1 MHFNKEMIDQ
11 LLEKFSNS
19 TVLVIGDV
27 MVDAY
32 LKGSVGRISPE
43 APVPIVDVEERFY
56 RLGGAANV
64 AINLLALGAK
74 PLMCSVIGDDEKA
87 DVFAELM
94 KSHQLDNQFVLR
106 SKKRK
111 TTIKYRI
118 LANSRQVLR
127 VDEEETSPLDD
138 ELRGDFFKLICEI
151 IDTQKVDAIVF
162 EDYDK
167 GVLSRELISAVVE
180 LAKSKK
186 IIVTVDPKKRNF
198 NYYGGVTMFKPN
210 LKELKEGLE
219 DDSKDFSLAKI
230 EERMRKFAQIN
241 KMDYLFTTMSERGV
255 ALYDCRKDTF
265 SSYPAF
271 LRQISDVS
279 GAGDTV
285 ISVATLC
292 LLAGL
297 SADLT
302 AQIANLAGGIVCE
315 YSGVTPIPL
324 LRLREELVK
333 NQLLQ

>member
-1 MHFNKEMIDQ
+1 MHFNKIMIDQ
-11 LLEKFSNS
+11 LLEKFSKS

-43 APVPIVDVEERFY
+43 APVPIVDVDDRFY

-64 AINLLALGAK
+64 AINLQSLGAT

-87 DVFAELM
+87 DIFNELM
-94 KSHQLDNQFVLR
+94 SSYHLDNQFVLR
-106 SKKRK
+106 SSKRK

-118 LANSRQVLR
+118 LANARQVLR
-127 VDEEETSPLDD
+127 VDEEDTSLLDAD
-138 ELRGDFFKLICEI
+138 VRGDFLKLINQIFENQK
-151 IDTQKVDAIVF
+151 IDAVIF

-167 GVLSRELISAVVE
+167 GVISREVISAVVE
-180 LAKSKK
+180 MAKERN

-198 NYYGGVTMFKPN
+198 NNYKGVTMFKPN

-219 DDSKDFSLAKI
+219 DESKEFSMSKI
-230 EERMRKFAQIN
+230 EERMRNFAKIN
-241 KMDYLFTTMSERGV
+241 EIRCLFTTMSEKGV
-255 ALYDCRKDTF
+255 ALYDQSCD
-265 SSYPAF
+265 AF
-271 LRQISDVS
+271 YTYRAYLRQISDVS

-297 SADLT
+297 PADKT
-302 AQIANLAGGIVCE
+302 AQVANLAGGIVCE

-324 LRLREELVK
+324 SRLREEIVK
-333 NQLLQ
+333 YNLLQ

>member
-1 MHFNKEMIDQ
+1 MHFNKMMIDQ
-11 LLEKFSNS
+11 LLSKFSNS

-64 AINLLALGAK
+64 AINLQSLGAT
-74 PLMCSVIGDDEKA
+74 PLMCSVIGDDDKA
-87 DVFAELM
+87 DVFDELM
-94 KSHQLDNQFVLR
+94 QSHHLDNQFILR
-106 SKKRK
+106 SPKRK

-127 VDEEETSPLDD
+127 VDEEDTSLLEADVRD
-138 ELRGDFFKLICEI
+138 NFLKLIEQTI
-151 IDTQKVDAIVF
+151 ENQKIDAIIF

-167 GVLSRELISAVVE
+167 GVICRELVSEVVKM
-180 LAKSKK
+180 AKARN

-198 NYYGGVTMFKPN
+198 NYYQGVTMFKPN

-219 DDSKDFSLAKI
+219 DDSKDFSIAKI

-241 KMDYLFTTMSERGV
+241 EMDYLFTTMSEKGV
-255 ALYDCRKDTF
+255 ALYDRGCDLFYT
-265 SSYPAF
+265 YPAF

-297 SADLT
+297 PVEKSA
-302 AQIANLAGGIVCE
+302 QVANLAGGIVCE

-324 LRLREELVK
+324 ARLREEIVK
-333 NQLLQ
+333 NNLIQ